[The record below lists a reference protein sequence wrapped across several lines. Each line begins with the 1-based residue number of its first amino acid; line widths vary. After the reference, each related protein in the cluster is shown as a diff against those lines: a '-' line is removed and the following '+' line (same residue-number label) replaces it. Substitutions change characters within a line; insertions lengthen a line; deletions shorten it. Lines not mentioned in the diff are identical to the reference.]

1 MIAERFRTIVLATDN
16 PHKVTELSSLLAA
29 LSAPV
34 EVLPRPEW
42 LDDVDETGTTFVA
55 NADLK
60 AIAVANAVGE
70 WALADD
76 SGLEVD
82 ALNGAPG
89 VRSARFA
96 ADMATTERG
105 GTPSSGNSTDEANR
119 RALSDRLTEAGVGF
133 RRSARFRCALALADP
148 SGRVALRA
156 EGAVEGEI
164 ITEQRGDGGFGYD
177 PMFVPDDGDGSTFAE
192 MDSDAKAAISHRG
205 RALAELIRII
215 EASGWPEDT

>member
-1 MIAERFRTIVLATDN
+1 
-16 PHKVTELSSLLAA
+16 

-105 GTPSSGNSTDEANR
+105 GTPSSG
-119 RALSDRLTEAGVGF
+119 
-133 RRSARFRCALALADP
+133 
-148 SGRVALRA
+148 
-156 EGAVEGEI
+156 I
-164 ITEQRGDGGFGYD
+164 
-177 PMFVPDDGDGSTFAE
+177 
-192 MDSDAKAAISHRG
+192 
-205 RALAELIRII
+205 
-215 EASGWPEDT
+215 